1 MMTTIVL
8 AMAAVSQGGLTVHG
22 PDRNGLLVEVP
33 ATRFCVGTPDPTP
46 EVMAQLDRYL
56 YWFGKG
62 DTYRTAD
69 ILQEALLSRGKSS
82 DQPGAPGQTR
92 VFGVDQPAFIASV
105 CDRPTD
111 IVIHQLVSLNAAGYR
126 VTLVARQGKASWRMS
141 IDRATGVRFEN
152 WWQKLDE
159 NNRFENGAPYWS
171 PGLDVQAIA
180 RQFTAD
186 LSWAR

>member
-1 MMTTIVL
+1 VL
-8 AMAAVSQGGLTVHG
+8 AVAAVSQGGLTVHG
-22 PDRNGLLVEVP
+22 PDRVGRLVEVP
-33 ATRFCVGTPDPTP
+33 ATRFCVVTHDPMPAVTT
-46 EVMAQLDRYL
+46 ELDRYL
-56 YWFGKG
+56 YSFGKG
-62 DTYRTAD
+62 DSFSTVNL
-69 ILQEALLSRGKSS
+69 LQGALRSRGKSS
-82 DQPGAPGQTR
+82 DELGGPGQSR
-92 VFGVDQPAFIASV
+92 VIGVDNPAMMPSA
-105 CDRPTD
+105 CPQPTD
-111 IVIHQLVSLNAAGYR
+111 IVIDQHVDLNAAGYR

-159 NNRFENGAPYWS
+159 NNRFENGDPYWS